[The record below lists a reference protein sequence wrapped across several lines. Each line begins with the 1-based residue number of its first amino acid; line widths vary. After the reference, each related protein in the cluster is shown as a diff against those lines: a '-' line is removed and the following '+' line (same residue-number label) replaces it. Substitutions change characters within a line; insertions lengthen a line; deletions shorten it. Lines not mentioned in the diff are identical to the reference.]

1 MAFNVFPTSTIKSK
15 NYFVHS
21 WSLTNIFLHCL
32 LENAA
37 KKRMELE
44 GYKHEKYE
52 KMKKDRIKEIQMYQ
66 LQQIARKRAKQ
77 NKL

>member
-1 MAFNVFPTSTIKSK
+1 
-15 NYFVHS
+15 
-21 WSLTNIFLHCL
+21 
-32 LENAA
+32 
-37 KKRMELE
+37 MELE
-44 GYKHEKYE
+44 GYKHEKDE